1 MIDPPCQKVNGTAV
15 RLNSFPGVKNILVIK
30 LRHIGD
36 VLLCVPAIR
45 ALKETFP
52 AGRVSVLVNPGT
64 EEMLTLS
71 PLVDEVISLDRGA
84 SGLPSRVLSGG
95 LRRLPAQARQAAK
108 LRARRFDMTIDL
120 TGGDR
125 AAFLGFLTG
134 ARYRLGY
141 DPAGEG
147 FAGKQR
153 LYTHLA
159 KRPSIRLHNV
169 LRDLGVPR
177 SFGIDTN
184 DLRVD
189 IHFSQDDAAYV
200 QAALEERGIMS
211 GERYVHVHPVS
222 RWLFKCWTV
231 EGAAYLLD
239 GLADAGVKAV
249 LTSGPA
255 DKERALIAAILKA
268 AKSRPV
274 DMSGGLTLKRM
285 SALSK
290 SAALFFGVDSA
301 PMHIAAAV
309 GTPVVAVFGPSG
321 AFDWGPWDNTAIGA
335 WCADNERAPETGI
348 RSPYPQRNGTQRF
361 GRNTV
366 IQMPWDCAPCGK
378 DGCNGTKKS
387 RCLDELDPEVVLKAA
402 LDALSGC

>member
-1 MIDPPCQKVNGTAV
+1 MNRD
-15 RLNSFPGVKNILVIK
+15 SFSGVKNILVIK

-45 ALKETFP
+45 ALKESFP

-64 EEMLTLS
+64 EEMLTLN

-84 SGLPSRVLSGG
+84 SGL
-95 LRRLPAQARQAAK
+95 RRLSAQARQAAA
-108 LRARRFDMTIDL
+108 LRGRRFDMTIDL

-125 AAFLGFLTG
+125 PAFLGFLTG

-141 DPAGEG
+141 DPVGEG

-169 LRDLGVPR
+169 LRDLGLAR

-189 IHFSQDDAAYV
+189 IHFSQDDAGWV
-200 QAALEERGIMS
+200 QAALEESGIRR
-211 GERYVHVHPVS
+211 GERFVHVHPAS
-222 RWLFKCWTV
+222 RWLFKCWTA
-231 EGAAYLLD
+231 EGCAYLLD
-239 GLADAGVKAV
+239 GLAHEGFKAV

-255 DKERALIAAILKA
+255 DKERALISAILKIV
-268 AKSRPV
+268 KSRPV
-274 DMSGGLTLKRM
+274 DILNALPSERGASALTLKRM
-285 SALSK
+285 SVLSER
-290 SAALFFGVDSA
+290 AALFFGVDSA

-321 AFDWGPWDNTAIGA
+321 AFDWGPWDNEAIDSWRSA
-335 WCADNERAPETGI
+335 NRVEPASGI
-348 RSPYPQRNGTQRF
+348 WSPYPQRSGTQRF

-378 DGCNGTKKS
+378 DGCSGTKKS
-387 RCLDELDPEVVLKAA
+387 RCLDELDPEVVLKAT
-402 LDALSGC
+402 LDALRGETKEGLR